1 MPPVALTPGPRA
13 SKFFTLFSSALTKTL
28 STVSLSKFGACF
40 PTAAAQAPRILA
52 SVHAQIVQGVEAR
65 ATAEF
70 EDICREREVV
80 AGLNELE
87 RLVAEAKGRRERG
100 EGGGGMGDAPHT
112 LPPTTL
118 YLAHL
123 APYLA
128 STHTQLVAQIAETQ
142 AENEAL
148 ARRIDAQRKE
158 ADGLLQGLERVV
170 RDLEAANGVL
180 GGEIGRDGVMEERAE
195 LGGR

>member
-1 MPPVALTPGPRA
+1 MRVEVGWAMREFLGLLSSTSLNGLWSFGAKHPNSSLSSPPPPHKPHPSLTP
-13 SKFFTLFSSALTKTL
+13 
-28 STVSLSKFGACF
+28 SLSH
-40 PTAAAQAPRILA
+40 THR
-52 SVHAQIVQGVEAR
+52 
-65 ATAEF
+65 
-70 EDICREREVV
+70 
-80 AGLNELE
+80 
-87 RLVAEAKGRRERG
+87 
-100 EGGGGMGDAPHT
+100 PHT

-128 STHTQLVAQIAETQ
+128 STHTQLMAQLAETQ

-170 RDLEAANGVL
+170 RDLEVANGVL
-180 GGEIGRDGVMEERAE
+180 GEHVGEVERDGGAEERAE